1 MTRELFE
8 EKRGGFDVLCAS
20 EKAALDIFP
29 GAVRDEGIMLME
41 SEGLLTGG
49 GETVLEAA
57 LGARKAALT
66 ADRLAQGIDPRSARG
81 EEGPVTSR
89 LYTNPDL
96 ARGLIRI
103 KGCESGYT
111 REQAAE

>member
-1 MTRELFE
+1 MCFARP
-8 EKRGGFDVLCAS
+8 K
-20 EKAALDIFP
+20 KAALDIFP

-81 EEGPVTSR
+81 EEGPGHITAVYQPRPGKGADQDKGLRKR
-89 LYTNPDL
+89 LYEG
-96 ARGLIRI
+96 AG
-103 KGCESGYT
+103 G
-111 REQAAE
+111 